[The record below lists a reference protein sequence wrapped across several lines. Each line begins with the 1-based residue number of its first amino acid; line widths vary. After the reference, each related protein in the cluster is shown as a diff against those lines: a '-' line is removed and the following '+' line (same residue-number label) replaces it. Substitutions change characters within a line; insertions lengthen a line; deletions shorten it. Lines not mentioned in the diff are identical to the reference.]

1 MARILVIY
9 HSQSGNT
16 QKLAEAVAAGA
27 ASVED
32 TKVVLKQAKDATIE
46 DLILCDGIAIG
57 SPEYFGYM
65 AGMIKDFFD
74 RTYESAK
81 EKREIFMKPYV
92 IFISAGNDG
101 RNARDQIERI
111 CLGYQFKK
119 VYEPL
124 IVRGVPDTQ
133 NLKHCHTPQ
142 WEYKDH
148 GKNFEYKDRCG
159 TWADC
164 VIEG

>member
-74 RTYESAK
+74 RTYEPAK
-81 EKREIFMKPYV
+81 EKREIFMKPHV

-124 IVRGVPDTQ
+124 IVRGLPDKES
-133 NLKHCHTPQ
+133 LKQCHEMGQTIAAGCDLGI
-142 WEYKDH
+142 Y
-148 GKNFEYKDRCG
+148 
-159 TWADC
+159 
-164 VIEG
+164 